1 MQGGLVQR
9 SISGR
14 RGLRVAAALAAV
26 LCAAAAPAWG
36 ENASLEYAV
45 KATYLY
51 KFAPFVSWR
60 AGLPDA
66 AGPFHI
72 CVAGDDP
79 FGAVLDQAVA
89 GQHLGRRTV
98 TVKRVAAAARG
109 MGCQVLYIGGSSS
122 QSAADALRAVKGEP
136 VLTITDA
143 ARSPDAKGVIHFWV
157 AGGRVR
163 FEIDAAAA
171 ATQGLTVSSKLLA
184 LAAKARA

>member
-1 MQGGLVQR
+1 M
-9 SISGR
+9 R
-14 RGLRVAAALAAV
+14 RGLDQRSSAGGWARRCAGALAAV
-26 LCAAAAPAWG
+26 LCAAAAPAFG
-36 ENASLEYAV
+36 QNASLEYAV

-66 AGPFHI
+66 AGPFQI
-72 CVAGDDP
+72 CVSGDDP

-89 GQHLGRRTV
+89 GQHFGRHPV
-98 TVKRVAAAARG
+98 TVKRIAAAARG
-109 MGCQVLYIGGSSS
+109 MGCQVLYIGGSTG
-122 QSAADALRAVKGEP
+122 QSAADALHAVKGEP

-157 AGGRVR
+157 VGGRVR

-171 ATQGLTVSSKLLA
+171 AAQGLTVSSKLLA
-184 LAAKARA
+184 LAAKAKA

>member
-1 MQGGLVQR
+1 MRQGLDQR
-9 SISGR
+9 SMSGGR
-14 RGLRVAAALAAV
+14 TRLAAAVLAAV

-36 ENASLEYAV
+36 QNASLEYAV

-60 AGLPDA
+60 AGLPDP

-79 FGAVLDQAVA
+79 FGPVLDQAVT
-89 GQHLGRRTV
+89 GQRLGRRAV
-98 TVKRVAAAARG
+98 TVKRVGAAARG
-109 MGCQVLYIGGSSS
+109 MGCQVLYIGGSSG
-122 QSAADALRAVKGEP
+122 QSAAEALRAVKGEP
-136 VLTITDA
+136 VLTITDS

-171 ATQGLTVSSKLLA
+171 AAQGLTVSSKLMA